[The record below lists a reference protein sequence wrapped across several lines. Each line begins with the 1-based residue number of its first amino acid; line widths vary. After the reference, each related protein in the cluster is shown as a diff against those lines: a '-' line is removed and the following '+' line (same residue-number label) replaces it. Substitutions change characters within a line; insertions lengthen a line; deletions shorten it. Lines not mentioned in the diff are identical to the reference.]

1 MAARVPILTPL
12 LLESFGGEGCAGLR
26 SVRTAREKGFRCRRR
41 PQPPRAPLGFCGRA
55 NSSERV
61 NGNAPFPEAA
71 QPLGKRQYS
80 SPAAGSCERRGRRG
94 GGAVCVSSTE
104 LRLGERGGLGSVCW
118 PDRSGLGTAARAAD
132 WRRCAVTVSPPR
144 NPQPRAQCFPVPVDV
159 SWRAC
164 FPPRCESSRAVML
177 TSATRHCRIGSG
189 A

>member
-1 MAARVPILTPL
+1 MAARVPTPL

-118 PDRSGLGTAARAAD
+118 PDRSGLGTAARTQPNG
-132 WRRCAVTVSPPR
+132 AVAVSPP
-144 NPQPRAQCFPVPVDV
+144 
-159 SWRAC
+159 
-164 FPPRCESSRAVML
+164 
-177 TSATRHCRIGSG
+177 
-189 A
+189 